1 MKTRFVSVC
10 RLKSMRSVTSMKQY
24 CVECDKFVDA
34 IEKHYELTLPVKG
47 EDITITATSPFCEEC
62 GSIILIDTIE
72 ENNIQLAYDAYREKH
87 GLLKPDEIKG
97 IRARFHLSQH
107 DFSIML
113 GLGVHTLSRLER
125 GDIISCA
132 LNTQI
137 KSIQTKNDLIKL
149 YEINKINLTDSERK
163 RIEKAINA
171 SDDAFDSFNYRS
183 RLADYEDDSP
193 SAKNGYRLFDKDR
206 AVSLVI
212 QLATRCN
219 MLSVTKFMKALFYT
233 DFYSHAVTGISFTGL
248 TYARATYGPVVNNR
262 ENLISYLK
270 DAHVISTKEI
280 DDAEYI
286 VCAHPKELSFSRSDS
301 EIINDIVLFVNSFP
315 TAQKI
320 SEASHELALWKN
332 SENGKLI
339 PYSNTQEVAQQ
350 IKRRIAAHN

>member
-1 MKTRFVSVC
+1 
-10 RLKSMRSVTSMKQY
+10 MKQY

-34 IEKHYELTLPVKG
+34 IEKSYELTLPVKG
-47 EDITITATSPFCEEC
+47 EDITITATSPFCKEC
-62 GSIILIDTIE
+62 GTVILMDTIE
-72 ENNIQLAYDAYREKH
+72 ENNLQLAYDVYRERH

-97 IRARFHLSQH
+97 IRTHFHLSQH
-107 DFSIML
+107 DFSVIL
-113 GLGVHTLSRLER
+113 GLGIHTLSRLER

-149 YEINKINLTDSERK
+149 YEINKINLTDGERM
-163 RIEKAINA
+163 RIEKAISA
-171 SDDAFDSFNYRS
+171 SDNAFNSFNYRS

-193 SAKNGYRLFDKDR
+193 STKNGYRLFDYGR
-206 AVSLVI
+206 VVLLVT
-212 QLATRCN
+212 QLATHCS

-248 TYARATYGPVVNNR
+248 TYARATYGPVVDKR
-262 ENLISYLK
+262 DNLISYLK
-270 DAHVISTKEI
+270 DDSVISIKEI
-280 DDAEYI
+280 NDAEYI
-286 VCAHPKELSFSRSDS
+286 ACDHPKEMSFSQSDLG
-301 EIINDIVLFVNSFP
+301 IINDIVLFVNSFP

-339 PYSNTQEVAQQ
+339 LYDNTQEVERQ
-350 IKRRIAAHN
+350 IKQRIAELKIN